1 MHTTRVYPSSPGATE
16 AATANAAACCPACGD
31 TARTDRTERHRCLAC
46 GTVWLP
52 LRRGYSYDD
61 AYPAERGHFDQAIGH
76 CKQVTLQSWL
86 RRTAGPVAGKRVLE
100 VGFGGGATLDL
111 LHRQGA
117 LVWGQEPVTANRRA
131 AVASGIDA
139 DHIAADL
146 GAFAGT
152 QFNLLL
158 YLDSFEHLLEP
169 ELHLRSVDAITIAGS
184 QALVVLPVADSLS
197 RRLMGQAWPHDIPDH
212 WVFYSTRGLTCLWGC
227 FGWRCTASFYPWKFV
242 SVQTLA
248 RHFWMKTGLRVPLTA
263 LPASGVW
270 LNFGERG
277 FVFEK
282 LPFESVAAP

>member
-169 ELHLRSVDAITIAGS
+169 ESHLRSVDAITIAGS

-212 WVFYSTRGLTCLWGC
+212 WVFYSTRGLTRLWGC
-227 FGWRCTASFYPWKFV
+227 FGWRCPASFYPWKFV

-282 LPFESVAAP
+282 LPLESVAAP